1 MNTSIST
8 VPLLP
13 ARFDSSGPTHA
24 WLVMHYR
31 AQLVDAKRYVVSHEF
46 GCMNLKWI
54 AAIEASGEFDAF
66 IVVSMDPAL

>member
-1 MNTSIST
+1 
-8 VPLLP
+8 
-13 ARFDSSGPTHA
+13 
-24 WLVMHYR
+24 MHYR